1 MSSVLDNSVYII
13 VFLIVFTGHGSDT
26 SNTTEEALKLIRRS
40 LKSNS
45 MDRVEGT
52 HFDGT
57 YPHVFVTFGAS
68 VSDFIFHFYPFAL
81 FTTDFLN
88 F

>member
-1 MSSVLDNSVYII
+1 M
-13 VFLIVFTGHGSDT
+13 FAGHGSDT
-26 SNTTEEALKLIRRS
+26 STTTEEALKLIRRS

-52 HFDGT
+52 HFDGS

-68 VSDFIFHFYPFAL
+68 VSGSNPRDF
-81 FTTDFLN
+81 N
-88 F
+88 FFSINRSVV